1 MIFTKV
7 SNIVKGSSNYENAK
21 CKLADA
27 HEHVKDGRIDF
38 LHKLSEAIV
47 DQE

>member
-1 MIFTKV
+1 
-7 SNIVKGSSNYENAK
+7 
-21 CKLADA
+21 LADA

-47 DQE
+47 GQEQAKFTLVEIWPLLVMN